1 MTSNLLKDL
10 FGVAK
15 PIIAMVHLPGL
26 PGRPRH
32 DRRAAVRAIADTV
45 AADIGAL
52 QDAGVDGLL
61 FCNEADLPYQLGVGP
76 EAVAAMAAVI
86 GAVRRELST
95 PFGVN
100 LVWDP
105 VASLA
110 VARATGASFVREVFT
125 GVYESDLGVMRPDL
139 GAIAAYRSGIGAE
152 AVALF
157 SNITPEFAS
166 SMASRTVAQRAR
178 SAAFLGVD
186 ALLVSGAI
194 TGEPTD
200 LAQLREAKAAA
211 PGVPVLANTGVT
223 ADSVAAC
230 LAVADGA
237 IVGTSLKR
245 DGITWNPVDPV
256 RAQALMTAARRSSH
270 NGVNALWPRARC
282 STSSATCTGPA
293 CASASSSMPPVST
306 SRTCWCSAGT

>member
-1 MTSNLLKDL
+1 MTSALLEDL

-15 PIIAMVHLPGL
+15 PVIAMVHLPGL

-32 DRRAAVRAIADTV
+32 DRGSSVRSITGTV
-45 AADIGAL
+45 AADIAAL

-76 EAVAAMAAVI
+76 EATAAMAAVI
-86 GAVRRELST
+86 GAVRRELSR

-139 GAIAAYRSGIGAE
+139 GAIAAYRSGIGAGPGDRE
-152 AVALF
+152 PVALF

-166 SMASRTVAQRAR
+166 PLGHRTVAQRAR
-178 SAAFLGVD
+178 SAAFLGADV
-186 ALLVSGAI
+186 LLVSGAI

-223 ADSVAAC
+223 ADTVAGV

-237 IVGTSLKR
+237 IVGTSLKQ

-256 RAQALMTAARRSSH
+256 RATAFMAAARPAQSRQTRALPTSE
-270 NGVNALWPRARC
+270 GVVKL
-282 STSSATCTGPA
+282 
-293 CASASSSMPPVST
+293 
-306 SRTCWCSAGT
+306 

>member
-1 MTSNLLKDL
+1 MTAALLKDL
-10 FGVAK
+10 FGVTK

-26 PGRPRH
+26 PGRPQH
-32 DRRAAVRAIADTV
+32 DRRAGMRAITDTV
-45 AADIGAL
+45 AADVAAL
-52 QDAGVDGLL
+52 QEAGVDGLL

-76 EAVAAMAAVI
+76 EAAAAMAAVI
-86 GAVRRELST
+86 GAVRRELSR

-152 AVALF
+152 SVALF
-157 SNITPEFAS
+157 TNITPEFAS
-166 SMASRTVAQRAR
+166 SAASRTVAQRAR

-237 IVGTSLKR
+237 IVGTSLKQ

-256 RAQALMTAARRSSH
+256 RAAALMTAARPSSAPRQSSAARPSSQ
-270 NGVNALWPRARC
+270 NGVNA
-282 STSSATCTGPA
+282 
-293 CASASSSMPPVST
+293 
-306 SRTCWCSAGT
+306 